1 MENNNIE
8 LSTISHNQDEDDY
21 NNLDDMNP
29 DDDPILTAT
38 ITFDVTVD
46 PNGQVISTSEGQI
59 ISESFQ
65 NPIDGISLADHQQII
80 SRSLADNRPDA
91 FLTDANVVYQ
101 RVNEGEDESDD
112 DSVSTSTESLIE
124 RSKKYMNEEAGIII
138 LKRDNSGIKNG
149 SGGGPKNFNINLD
162 FDLKNQ
168 KNSDHR
174 GNPNEVPSKNFNI
187 NLDFDLNNEPIN
199 AGNNNHESSNYG
211 QPLPKDKIINMYLDF
226 DLKNNT
232 INTKTGSTTATRKP
246 TNGLDIDLMITRNTT
261 TERSESFE
269 EKIEEVFEEEYMIE
283 NNTPYLQYRSPN
295 LANKILQENKNEN
308 EFAKIKSGG

>member
-1 MENNNIE
+1 MENNNSE
-8 LSTISHNQDEDDY
+8 VLSTISHNQDEDDY
-21 NNLDDMNP
+21 NNVDDMNP

-65 NPIDGISLADHQQII
+65 NPIDGISLSDHQQII
-80 SRSLADNRPDA
+80 SRSLVDNRPDA

-101 RVNEGEDESDD
+101 RVNDGDDSDD

-138 LKRDNSGIKNG
+138 LKRDNNGIKNG
-149 SGGGPKNFNINLD
+149 AVGSKNFNINLD

-168 KNSDHR
+168 KNLDHR
-174 GNPNEVPSKNFNI
+174 GKPNEVAKNFNI
-187 NLDFDLNNEPIN
+187 NLDFDLNNQPSKGKESTNNDTSHPNHKAIN
-199 AGNNNHESSNYG
+199 
-211 QPLPKDKIINMYLDF
+211 INLDF
-226 DLKNNT
+226 DLKNNA
-232 INTKTGSTTATRKP
+232 INTKTGSTTASRKQA
-246 TNGLDIDLMITRNTT
+246 NGLDIDLMITRNTT
-261 TERSESFE
+261 TEKSESFD
-269 EKIEEVFEEEYMIE
+269 EKIEVFEEEYMIE
-283 NNTPYLQYRSPN
+283 NDTPYLQYRSPN
-295 LANKILQENKNEN
+295 LANKTSQENTNEN

>member
-1 MENNNIE
+1 MENSNRA
-8 LSTISHNQDEDDY
+8 LSTISQNQDEDDY
-21 NNLDDMNP
+21 NNVDDMNP

-65 NPIDGISLADHQQII
+65 NPIDGISLADHQQLI
-80 SRSLADNRPDA
+80 SRNFVDNRPDA
-91 FLTDANVVYQ
+91 FLTDANVVY
-101 RVNEGEDESDD
+101 RVNDGDDSDS

-138 LKRDNSGIKNG
+138 LKRDNNAKN
-149 SGGGPKNFNINLD
+149 SGPKNFNINLD

-168 KNSDHR
+168 KKLDNR
-174 GNPNEVPSKNFNI
+174 GNPNEVAKNFNI
-187 NLDFDLNNEPIN
+187 NLDFDLNNQATGNKNESLNNGLRMLKDNAIN
-199 AGNNNHESSNYG
+199 
-211 QPLPKDKIINMYLDF
+211 INLDF
-226 DLKNNT
+226 DLKNNSN
-232 INTKTGSTTATRKP
+232 NTKLGSTATRKAA
-246 TNGLDIDLMITRNTT
+246 NGLDIDLLITRNTT

-295 LANKILQENKNEN
+295 LANKIQKENKNEN
-308 EFAKIKSGG
+308 EYAKIKSGGLVEQ